1 MTPENYLHTK
11 CNFSSTRIF
20 SMQIC
25 RVFIFS
31 MSSMSRMS
39 RRWMMPCAWPLR
51 ILKLSSFSRWIS
63 PFWELICLA
72 WLVTSGFCAAQ
83 RRADTGTI
91 QHQHTNDNKNISVW
105 KNIWTTSDQTSSR
118 LVINNLI
125 DPPLIASLVLC
136 KVQFYRLLQTISTSR
151 SHEMKTLSQVFI
163 R

>member
-20 SMQIC
+20 SMQI
-25 RVFIFS
+25 VFSYFLC
-31 MSSMSRMS
+31 
-39 RRWMMPCAWPLR
+39 PECAGCLEDEWCHVLGHWESWNWV
-51 ILKLSSFSRWIS
+51 LSPAEFL

-83 RRADTGTI
+83 RRADTSTI

-105 KNIWTTSDQTSSR
+105 KNIWTTSDQTRSR

-125 DPPLIASLVLC
+125 DPPLIGSLVLC